1 MKYLHIFLIVLVVFT
16 IEYIRKYMERKTI
29 NKIETIN
36 KENYSNE
43 TKKKLKATESTTEY
57 NKMVLS
63 NSNGDLSSIGCPKGV
78 IWLWSGSID
87 TIPDGW
93 ALCNGDNGTPD
104 LRGRFVLGVN
114 PNTKPVPGL
123 TVREVNAKGGSET
136 HNHKYFDTVWSENSG
151 FKSGEI
157 NSPFDGTDARI
168 GSGDTDYDNT
178 FRGNWRYTGPGLE
191 QELKGTDDQGKI
203 MPPYWTLAYIMKIV

>member
-1 MKYLHIFLIVLVVFT
+1 MRYIHSIFGIFLVVII
-16 IEYIRKYMERKTI
+16 IEYIRYIVQKKTI

-43 TKKKLKATESTTEY
+43 TKKKFRATESTTEY

-93 ALCNGDNGTPD
+93 ALCNGENGTPD

-114 PNTKPVPGL
+114 PNAKANTNFMINEL
-123 TVREVNAKGGSET
+123 NAKGGNEKALLK
-136 HNHKYFDTVWSENSG
+136 HKHTIG
-151 FKSGEI
+151 GGKSSYYVG
-157 NSPFDGTDARI
+157 G
-168 GSGDTDYDNT
+168 GGDWKVGGGNFYVNLNGDQMDEAGNVTDNT
-178 FRGNWRYTGPGLE
+178 L
-191 QELKGTDDQGKI
+191 
-203 MPPYWTLAYIMKIV
+203 PPYYSLSYIMKIV